1 MRIPLR
7 RLGVYLA
14 AFLFAILVNF
24 TLPRLMPGSPVDSM
38 IAQLGPRATP
48 AAIEAIKARFGAV
61 EQPIWQQFL
70 DYLKG
75 LATFDLG
82 VSVKYY
88 PQTVTE
94 VLARSAGWTA
104 FLVVTAVV
112 FSLCIGVS
120 LGAVAAWRRG
130 GRFDA
135 FVSPFSVV
143 MIAVPP
149 VIIALATL
157 FTFGVTLRWFPV
169 GYAYDPSLDP
179 GINFTFFGS
188 VFWHAIMPVLTL
200 SPYMIGEFQTTM
212 RSSMISVLGEDYVT
226 MGRAKGLSDTAVM
239 FSYAARNA
247 MLPVMT
253 NLALMLGAVFGGS
266 IVTEIVFNYPG
277 LGLTLFT
284 ASVARDYP
292 VIQGQLLLMTMATL
306 GANLLVDIL
315 YGVVD
320 PRVQEGR
327 T

>member
-1 MRIPLR
+1 MHIPLR
-7 RLGVYLA
+7 RLGIYCV
-14 AFLFAILVNF
+14 AFLFAIVMNF
-24 TLPRLMPGSPVDSM
+24 AVPRLMPGSPVDGM

-70 DYLKG
+70 DYVWG
-75 LATFDLG
+75 LASFDLG
-82 VSVKYY
+82 QSVKYY

-104 FLVVTAVV
+104 FLVVTAIV
-112 FSLCIGVS
+112 FSLCVGVS

-143 MIAVPP
+143 LIAVPP
-149 VIIALATL
+149 VIVALATL
-157 FTFGVTLRWFPV
+157 FTFGVSLRWFPV
-169 GYAYDPSLDP
+169 GYAYDPNLDP
-179 GINFTFFGS
+179 GLNFTFFGS
-188 VFWHAIMPVLTL
+188 VFAHAIMPVLTL
-200 SPYMIGEFQTTM
+200 SPYLIGEFQTTM

-226 MGRAKGLSDTAVM
+226 MGRAKGLGETAVM

-247 MLPVMT
+247 MLPVLT

-292 VIQGQLLLMTMATL
+292 VIQGQLLLMTLATL
-306 GANLLVDIL
+306 GANLLVDII
-315 YGVVD
+315 YGFVD
-320 PRVQEGR
+320 PRIREAR
-327 T
+327 A

>member
-7 RLGVYLA
+7 RLGVYFV
-14 AFLFAILVNF
+14 AFLFAIVMNF
-24 TLPRLMPGSPVDSM
+24 TVPRLMPGSPVDGM

-61 EQPIWQQFL
+61 EQPILGQFV
-70 DYLKG
+70 DYITG
-75 LATFDLG
+75 LARFDLG

-88 PQTVTE
+88 PQTVTQ

-104 FLVVTAVV
+104 FLVTTAIM
-112 FSLCIGVS
+112 FSLCVGVS

-143 MIAVPP
+143 LIAIPP
-149 VIIALATL
+149 VIIGLATL

-169 GYAYDPSLDP
+169 GYAYNPDLDP
-179 GINFTFFGS
+179 GLNFTFFGS

-200 SPYMIGEFQTTM
+200 SPYLIGEFQTTT

-226 MGRAKGLSDTAVM
+226 MGRAKGLGETMVM
-239 FSYAARNA
+239 FSYALRNA
-247 MLPVMT
+247 MLPVLT

-306 GANLLVDIL
+306 GANLLVDLL

-320 PRVQEGR
+320 PRIREER
-327 T
+327 A

>member
-14 AFLFAILVNF
+14 AFLFAIVVNF

-61 EQPIWQQFL
+61 EQPIWLQFI

-104 FLVVTAVV
+104 FLVVTAVI
-112 FSLCIGVS
+112 FSLCVGVS

-143 MIAVPP
+143 LIAVPP

-226 MGRAKGLSDTAVM
+226 MGRAKGLSNTAVM

-315 YGVVD
+315 YSVVD

>member
-7 RLGVYLA
+7 RLGIYCI
-14 AFLFAILVNF
+14 AFLFAIVMNF
-24 TLPRLMPGSPVDSM
+24 TVPRLMPGSPVDGM
-38 IAQLGPRATP
+38 IAQLGPKATP

-61 EQPIWQQFL
+61 EQPIWEQFL
-70 DYLKG
+70 DYIKG

-94 VLARSAGWTA
+94 VLGRSLGWTA
-104 FLVVTAVV
+104 FLVITAIV
-112 FSLCIGVS
+112 FSLCVGVS

-135 FVSPFSVV
+135 IVSPLSVV
-143 MIAVPP
+143 LIAVPP
-149 VIIALATL
+149 VIVALATL
-157 FTFGVTLRWFPV
+157 FTFGVSLRWFPV
-169 GYAYDPSLDP
+169 SYAYDPNLDP
-179 GINFTFFGS
+179 GLNFTFFGS
-188 VFWHAIMPVLTL
+188 VFYHAVMPVLTL
-200 SPYMIGEFQTTM
+200 SPFLIGEFQTTM
-212 RSSMISVLGEDYVT
+212 RSSMIAVLGEDFVT
-226 MGRAKGLSDTAVM
+226 MGRAKGLSETAVM

-247 MLPVMT
+247 MLPVLT
-253 NLALMLGAVFGGS
+253 NLALVLGAVFGGS

-292 VIQGQLLLMTMATL
+292 VIQGQLLLMTLATL
-306 GANLLVDIL
+306 GANLLVDLI

-320 PRVQEGR
+320 PRIREGHA
-327 T
+327 

>member
-14 AFLFAILVNF
+14 AFLFAIVMNF
-24 TLPRLMPGSPVDSM
+24 TVPRLMPGSPVDGM

-61 EQPIWQQFL
+61 GQPIWLQFV

-94 VLARSAGWTA
+94 VLGRSAGWTA
-104 FLVVTAVV
+104 FLVLTAVLV
-112 FSLCIGVS
+112 SLCLGVS

-135 FVSPFSVV
+135 FVSPFSVI

-157 FTFGVTLRWFPV
+157 FVFGVTLRWFPV

-179 GINFTFFGS
+179 GFNFTFFGS

-200 SPYMIGEFQTTM
+200 SPFMIGEFQTTM

-239 FSYAARNA
+239 FGYAARNA

-320 PRVQEGR
+320 PRLKEGR
-327 T
+327 A

>member
-1 MRIPLR
+1 MRLPRR
-7 RLGVYLA
+7 RLAVYCV
-14 AFLFAILVNF
+14 AFLFAIVMNF
-24 TLPRLMPGSPVDSM
+24 AVPRLMPGSPVDSM

-48 AAIEAIKARFGAV
+48 AAIEAIKARFGAI
-61 EQPIWQQFL
+61 EQPMWQQFV
-70 DYLKG
+70 DYIVG
-75 LATFDLG
+75 LAHFDLG

-88 PQTVTE
+88 PQTVLE
-94 VLARSAGWTA
+94 VLGRSAGWTA
-104 FLVVTAVV
+104 FLVVTAIV
-112 FSLCIGVS
+112 FSLSIGVS
-120 LGAVAAWRRG
+120 LGALAAWRRG
-130 GRFDA
+130 GRFDS

-157 FTFGVTLRWFPV
+157 FIFGVTLRLLPV

-179 GINFTFFGS
+179 GFNFTYFGS
-188 VFWHAIMPVLTL
+188 VFLHAIMPVLTL
-200 SPYMIGEFQTTM
+200 SPYLIGEFQTTM

-226 MGRAKGLSDTAVM
+226 MGRAKGLSETAVM
-239 FSYAARNA
+239 FGYAARNA
-247 MLPVMT
+247 MLPVLT

-277 LGLTLFT
+277 LGLTLYT

-292 VIQGQLLLMTMATL
+292 VIQGQLLLMTLATL

-320 PRVQEGR
+320 PRIREGR
-327 T
+327 A

>member
-7 RLGVYLA
+7 RIGVYCV
-14 AFLFAILVNF
+14 AFLFAIVVNF
-24 TLPRLMPGSPVDSM
+24 AVPRLMPGSPVDGM

-61 EQPIWQQFL
+61 EQPIWQQFV
-70 DYLKG
+70 DYVWG

-82 VSVKYY
+82 QSVKYY

-104 FLVVTAVV
+104 FLVVTAII
-112 FSLCIGVS
+112 FSLCVGVS

-143 MIAVPP
+143 LIAVPP
-149 VIIALATL
+149 VIVALATL
-157 FTFGVTLRWFPV
+157 FTFGVSLRWFPV
-169 GYAYDPSLDP
+169 GYAYDPDLDP
-179 GINFTFFGS
+179 GLNFTFFGS
-188 VFWHAIMPVLTL
+188 VFAHAIMPVLTL
-200 SPYMIGEFQTTM
+200 SPYLIGEFQTTM

-226 MGRAKGLSDTAVM
+226 MGRAKGLGETAVM

-247 MLPVMT
+247 MLPVLT

-292 VIQGQLLLMTMATL
+292 VIQGQLLLMTLATL
-306 GANLLVDIL
+306 GANLMVDIV
-315 YGVVD
+315 YGFID
-320 PRVQEGR
+320 PRIREAR
-327 T
+327 A

>member
-14 AFLFAILVNF
+14 AFLFAIVVNF

-61 EQPIWQQFL
+61 EQPIWLQFI

-104 FLVVTAVV
+104 FLVVTAVI
-112 FSLCIGVS
+112 FSLCVGVS

-143 MIAVPP
+143 LIAVPP

-157 FTFGVTLRWFPV
+157 FAFGVTLRWFPV

-226 MGRAKGLSDTAVM
+226 MGRAKGLGDRAVM

>member
-1 MRIPLR
+1 MRLPRR
-7 RLGVYLA
+7 RLAVYCV
-14 AFLFAILVNF
+14 AFLFAIVMNF
-24 TLPRLMPGSPVDSM
+24 AVPRLMPGSPVDSM

-48 AAIEAIKARFGAV
+48 AAIEAIKARFGAI
-61 EQPIWQQFL
+61 EQPMWQQFV
-70 DYLKG
+70 DYIVG
-75 LATFDLG
+75 LAHFDLG

-88 PQTVTE
+88 PQTVLE
-94 VLARSAGWTA
+94 VLGRSAGWTA
-104 FLVVTAVV
+104 FLVVTAIV
-112 FSLCIGVS
+112 FSLSIGVS
-120 LGAVAAWRRG
+120 LGALAAWRRG
-130 GRFDA
+130 GRFDS

-157 FTFGVTLRWFPV
+157 FIFGVTLRLLPV

-179 GINFTFFGS
+179 GFNFTYFGS
-188 VFWHAIMPVLTL
+188 VFLHAIMPVLTL
-200 SPYMIGEFQTTM
+200 SPYLIGEFQTTM

-226 MGRAKGLSDTAVM
+226 MGRAKGLSESAVM
-239 FSYAARNA
+239 FGYAARNA
-247 MLPVMT
+247 MLPVLT

-277 LGLTLFT
+277 LGLTLYT

-320 PRVQEGR
+320 PRIREGR
-327 T
+327 A

>member
-7 RLGVYLA
+7 RLGVYGV
-14 AFLFAILVNF
+14 AFLFAIVVNF
-24 TLPRLMPGSPVDSM
+24 ALPRMMPGSPVDGM

-61 EQPIWQQFL
+61 ETPMLEQFGE
-70 DYLKG
+70 YVWG
-75 LATFDLG
+75 LVTFDLG

-88 PQTVTE
+88 PMTVVE
-94 VLARSAGWTA
+94 VLSRSAGWTA
-104 FLVVTAVV
+104 FLVISAII
-112 FSLCIGVS
+112 FSLCVGVS

-157 FTFGVTLRWFPV
+157 FFFGVSLRWFPV
-169 GYAYDPSLDP
+169 GYAYDPNLDP
-179 GINFTFFGS
+179 GLNLTYFGS

-200 SPYMIGEFQTTM
+200 SPYLIGEFQTTM
-212 RSSMISVLGEDYVT
+212 RSSMISVLGEDFVT
-226 MGRAKGLSDTAVM
+226 MGRAKGLSETAVM

-247 MLPVMT
+247 MLPVLT

-292 VIQGQLLLMTMATL
+292 VIQGQLLLMTLATL
-306 GANLLVDIL
+306 GANLLVDML

-320 PRVQEGR
+320 PRIREGR
-327 T
+327 A

>member
-1 MRIPLR
+1 MHIPLR
-7 RLGVYLA
+7 RIGIYCV
-14 AFLFAILVNF
+14 AFLFAIVMNF
-24 TLPRLMPGSPVDSM
+24 AVPRLMPGSPVDGM

-61 EQPIWQQFL
+61 EQPIWQQFI
-70 DYLKG
+70 DYVWG
-75 LATFDLG
+75 LARFDLG
-82 VSVKYY
+82 QSVKYY

-94 VLARSAGWTA
+94 VLARSTGWTA
-104 FLVVTAVV
+104 FLVVTAII
-112 FSLCIGVS
+112 FSLCVGVS

-143 MIAVPP
+143 LIAVPP
-149 VIIALATL
+149 VIVALATL
-157 FTFGVTLRWFPV
+157 FTFGVSLRWFPV
-169 GYAYDPSLDP
+169 GYAYDPNLDP
-179 GINFTFFGS
+179 GLNFTFFGS
-188 VFWHAIMPVLTL
+188 VFAHAIMPVLTL
-200 SPYMIGEFQTTM
+200 SPYLIGEFQTTM

-226 MGRAKGLSDTAVM
+226 MGRAKGLGETAVM

-247 MLPVMT
+247 MLPVLT

-292 VIQGQLLLMTMATL
+292 VIQGQLLLMTLATL
-306 GANLLVDIL
+306 GANLLVDMI
-315 YGVVD
+315 YGLVD
-320 PRVQEGR
+320 PRIREAR
-327 T
+327 A

>member
-7 RLGVYLA
+7 RLGVYCV
-14 AFLFAILVNF
+14 AFLFAIVMNF
-24 TLPRLMPGSPVDSM
+24 TVPRLMPGSPVDGM

-61 EQPIWQQFL
+61 DQPVWEQFV
-70 DYLKG
+70 DYIKG

-88 PQTVTE
+88 PMTVTE
-94 VLARSAGWTA
+94 VLGRSAGWTA
-104 FLVVTAVV
+104 FLVVTAII
-112 FSLCIGVS
+112 FSLCVGVS

-143 MIAVPP
+143 LIAIPP

-169 GYAYDPSLDP
+169 GYAYNPDLDP
-179 GINFTFFGS
+179 GLNFTFFGS
-188 VFWHAIMPVLTL
+188 VFYHAIMPVLTL
-200 SPYMIGEFQTTM
+200 SPFLIGEFQTTM
-212 RSSMISVLGEDYVT
+212 RSSMISVLGEDFVT
-226 MGRAKGLSDTAVM
+226 MGRAKGLGETAVM

-247 MLPVMT
+247 MLPVLT

-266 IVTEIVFNYPG
+266 IVIEIVFNYPG

-292 VIQGQLLLMTMATL
+292 VIQGQLLLMTLATL
-306 GANLLVDIL
+306 GANLLVDII
-315 YGVVD
+315 YGFVD
-320 PRVQEGR
+320 PRIREAR
-327 T
+327 A

>member
-14 AFLFAILVNF
+14 AFLFAIVVNF

-38 IAQLGPRATP
+38 VAQLGPRATP

-61 EQPIWQQFL
+61 EQPVWLQFV

-94 VLARSAGWTA
+94 VLARSAGWTT
-104 FLVVTAVV
+104 FLVVTAIA
-112 FSLCIGVS
+112 FSLCVGVS

-157 FTFGVTLRWFPV
+157 FIFGVTLRWFPV

-179 GINFTFFGS
+179 GLNFTFFGS

-200 SPYMIGEFQTTM
+200 SPFMIGEFQTTM
-212 RSSMISVLGEDYVT
+212 RSAMISVLGEDYVT

-239 FSYAARNA
+239 FGYAARNA

-320 PRVQEGR
+320 PRLREGQA
-327 T
+327 